1 VIRVAVVD
9 DQPLVRM
16 ALTTLLEAQP
26 DMDVVGQAAD
36 GAGALALARRQ
47 QPEVLL
53 LDLRMPGTD
62 GLTALRALTADPA
75 LTGVRVIVL
84 TTFDLDEYVY
94 EALHHGASGFLT
106 KDAEPDEL
114 VRAVR
119 VVAAGDALLS
129 PGVTRR
135 LLGAFSSG
143 ARGRSPHPAIATLT
157 PREAEVASLVAEG
170 LTNDEIARRL
180 FLSPATVRTHVGRAM
195 TKLDARDRAQLV
207 VIALRS
213 GLG

>member
-1 VIRVAVVD
+1 MIRVAVVD

-143 ARGRSPHPAIATLT
+143 ARDAARTRRSPPS
-157 PREAEVASLVAEG
+157 PPGNWRWPPSS
-170 LTNDEIARRL
+170 RR
-180 FLSPATVRTHVGRAM
+180 A
-195 TKLDARDRAQLV
+195 
-207 VIALRS
+207 
-213 GLG
+213 